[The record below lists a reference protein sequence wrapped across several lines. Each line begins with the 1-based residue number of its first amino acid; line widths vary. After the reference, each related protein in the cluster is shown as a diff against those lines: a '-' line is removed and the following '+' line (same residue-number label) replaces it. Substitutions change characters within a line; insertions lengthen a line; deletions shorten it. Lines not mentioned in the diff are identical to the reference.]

1 MDKRYYK
8 NDSTLISR
16 LADQAHEKS
25 FEIYKTRTATE
36 RADEVI
42 FYDIFNH
49 EFAEMIAEECA
60 RMCMSQADRKNIRSA
75 FGLPVEN
82 SVKYK
87 GPEPS
92 NSIES
97 QYNRTLNTTKIE

>member
-1 MDKRYYK
+1 MEDKMNERIEK
-8 NDSTLISR
+8 
-16 LADQAHEKS
+16 LAEQCYVRTGSSHTDH
-25 FEIYKTRTATE
+25 FEYWK
-36 RADEVI
+36 
-42 FYDIFNH
+42 
-49 EFAEMIAEECA
+49 FAEMIAEECA

-75 FGLPVEN
+75 FGLPVES

-97 QYNRTLNTTKIE
+97 QYDRTLNTTKIE

>member
-1 MDKRYYK
+1 M
-8 NDSTLISR
+8 NDPFKAI
-16 LADQAHEKS
+16 ADRAH
-25 FEIYKTRTATE
+25 FNIYHSDLWRGSG
-36 RADEVI
+36 RR
-42 FYDIFNH
+42 
-49 EFAEMIAEECA
+49 FAEMIAEECA

-75 FGLPVEN
+75 FGLPVES

>member
-1 MDKRYYK
+1 M
-8 NDSTLISR
+8 NDPFKAI
-16 LADQAHEKS
+16 ADRAH
-25 FEIYKTRTATE
+25 FNIYHSDLWRGSG
-36 RADEVI
+36 RR
-42 FYDIFNH
+42 
-49 EFAEMIAEECA
+49 FAEMIAEECA

>member
-1 MDKRYYK
+1 M
-8 NDSTLISR
+8 NDPFKAI
-16 LADQAHEKS
+16 ADRAH
-25 FEIYKTRTATE
+25 FNIYHSNLWRGSG
-36 RADEVI
+36 RR
-42 FYDIFNH
+42 
-49 EFAEMIAEECA
+49 FAEMIAEECA

>member
-1 MDKRYYK
+1 M
-8 NDSTLISR
+8 NDPFKAI
-16 LADQAHEKS
+16 ADRAH
-25 FEIYKTRTATE
+25 FNIYHSDLWRGSG
-36 RADEVI
+36 RR
-42 FYDIFNH
+42 
-49 EFAEMIAEECA
+49 FAEMIAEECA

-75 FGLPVEN
+75 FGLPVES

-97 QYNRTLNTTKIE
+97 QYDRALNTTRIE